1 VFTNDVLPAIG
12 VGLAAALAAATSN
25 AMQHRVAG
33 TVPASVDKPIA
44 LLTCLVRK
52 PVWLLATTIS
62 FSGLL
67 LHGAA
72 LRQGSIA
79 LVQPIILV
87 GMVLAI
93 PIRAALE
100 LKTPTWREVRA
111 VLVTMIGL
119 GTFLACV
126 DPSPSSSRVS
136 VLPGVVMVLGGL
148 AAAASVVL
156 RKPARRGSPR
166 MQAALLAVAAGVM
179 FGLTAGLLKAVGDSV
194 TSGRWLAVAAPL
206 AALVAT
212 GLLGTAM
219 NQRAYQ
225 LATLSTS
232 MPLVNVT
239 DVVVAVTFG
248 ALVFHEA
255 PTHAPG
261 LLVVQGA
268 ALVCLAVGLHMIAR
282 LGTPTHSAEPVF
294 ANGRCSS

>member
-1 VFTNDVLPAIG
+1 MFTNDVLPAIA

-33 TVPASVDKPIA
+33 TVPASVDRPIA

-119 GTFLACV
+119 GPSWRAWTRRRRARA
-126 DPSPSSSRVS
+126 SPSCQGSSWCS
-136 VLPGVVMVLGGL
+136 G
-148 AAAASVVL
+148 AS
-156 RKPARRGSPR
+156 R
-166 MQAALLAVAAGVM
+166 Q
-179 FGLTAGLLKAVGDSV
+179 
-194 TSGRWLAVAAPL
+194 PL
-206 AALVAT
+206 
-212 GLLGTAM
+212 
-219 NQRAYQ
+219 QW
-225 LATLSTS
+225 
-232 MPLVNVT
+232 
-239 DVVVAVTFG
+239 
-248 ALVFHEA
+248 
-255 PTHAPG
+255 
-261 LLVVQGA
+261 
-268 ALVCLAVGLHMIAR
+268 C
-282 LGTPTHSAEPVF
+282 
-294 ANGRCSS
+294 

>member
-1 VFTNDVLPAIG
+1 MFTNEVLPAIA

-33 TVPASVDKPIA
+33 SVPASVDKPIA
-44 LLTCLVRK
+44 LLTVLLHK
-52 PVWLLATTIS
+52 PVWLVATVMS

-67 LHGAA
+67 LHGTA
-72 LRQGSIA
+72 LRLGSIA
-79 LVQPIILV
+79 LVQPLILV
-87 GMVLAI
+87 GVVLAI

-100 LKTPTWREVRA
+100 LKVPTWHEVRA

-136 VLPGVVMVLGGL
+136 VVPGVVMVLGGL
-148 AAAASVVL
+148 AAAAWVVL
-156 RKPARRGSPR
+156 GKTDRRGGPR
-166 MQAALLAVAAGVM
+166 TQAALLAVAAGVM
-179 FGLTAGLLKAVGDSV
+179 FGLTAGLLKAVGGSV
-194 TSGRWLAVAAPL
+194 TSGSALTMAVPL

-212 GLLGTAM
+212 GLLGTAL

-225 LATLSTS
+225 IAPLSTS
-232 MPLVNVT
+232 MPLVNVI
-239 DVVVAVTFG
+239 DVVVAVAFG

-255 PTHAPG
+255 PTHTPG
-261 LLVVQGA
+261 LLAVQGA
-268 ALVCLAVGLHMIAR
+268 ALVCLAAGLHLIAR
-282 LGTPTHSAEPVF
+282 LGTSTHSAEPVF